1 MPAPSILKHSV
12 RAKKLFIHDVSMKPP
27 PATGQS
33 ASCAEALSGEAC
45 RTYPTRGLVAQG
57 AILTNSRRIATL
69 GTLSLAAIVVGLL
82 CLHFGTQPI
91 AYGEILRV
99 FADAISRK
107 ELDGG
112 TSDITR
118 TILLHVRL
126 PRMLLGFLIGCSL
139 ATVGVALQALLR
151 NPLAD
156 PYVLGV
162 SSGAALGAAVGVLF
176 GVGATF
182 LAETALPAC
191 GFAGGLLALVI
202 VYRMATHYE
211 QLPIHSLLLTGV
223 ILNAI
228 FSALIMFITSILEPN
243 RSYGMMAWL
252 MGTLTAPTYG
262 GLLGLVAYLSI
273 GLFLLFSQMRAL
285 NILALGEESARTL
298 GVDTERTKRLIFVL
312 TALLTG
318 AVVSVSGMIGFIGMV
333 VPHAVRL
340 LTGADHRLLLPASA
354 LVGGTFLMGADT
366 IARTLISP
374 AEIPV
379 GIITA
384 LAGGPFFVYLLVWR
398 KDRLA

>member
-1 MPAPSILKHSV
+1 MPSIRKCSV
-12 RAKKLFIHDVSMKPP
+12 PAKALFIHEVPLKQR
-27 PATGQS
+27 PATVQPGSCAGVLPNESCRVDS
-33 ASCAEALSGEAC
+33 ASGI
-45 RTYPTRGLVAQG
+45 VAQG
-57 AILTNSRRIATL
+57 AILTNSRWMATL
-69 GTLSLAAIVVGLL
+69 GILALTAVTVSFI
-82 CLHFGTQPI
+82 CLHFGAQPI

-99 FADAISRK
+99 FVDAIHRK
-107 ELDGG
+107 EIDGG
-112 TSDITR
+112 TADVAS
-118 TILLHVRL
+118 TILLQVRM
-126 PRMLLGFLIGCSL
+126 PRMLLGFLVGCSL

-162 SSGAALGAAVGVLF
+162 SSGAALGAAVGVLL
-176 GVGATF
+176 GAGTTF
-182 LAETALPAC
+182 LAETALPVC

-202 VYRMATHYE
+202 VYRMAASYE

-223 ILNAI
+223 ILNAV

-262 GLLGLVAYLSI
+262 SLAGLIVYLSI
-273 GLFLLFSQMRAL
+273 GLVLLFGQMWAL

-298 GVDTERTKRLIFVL
+298 GIDTERAKRSIFVL
-312 TALLTG
+312 AALVTG

-340 LTGADHRLLLPASA
+340 VTGADHRLLLPASA

-366 IARTLISP
+366 IARTMISP

-384 LAGGPFFVYLLVWR
+384 LAGGPFFVYLLLWR

>member
-1 MPAPSILKHSV
+1 MVHVIHEDLLKELPTMVEPGSSTEILSHEPGHMV
-12 RAKKLFIHDVSMKPP
+12 
-27 PATGQS
+27 T
-33 ASCAEALSGEAC
+33 
-45 RTYPTRGLVAQG
+45 QG
-57 AILTNSRRIATL
+57 TILTNSRWMAIL
-69 GTLSLAAIVVGLL
+69 GVLSLTAIAVGLI
-82 CLHFGTQPI
+82 CLHFGAQPI
-91 AYGEILRV
+91 AYGEVLR
-99 FADAISRK
+99 ALGDMASDRDRT
-107 ELDGG
+107 EG
-112 TSDITR
+112 TSDIAR
-118 TILLHVRL
+118 TILLQVRL
-126 PRMLLGFLIGCSL
+126 PRILLGFLVGCSL
-139 ATVGVALQALLR
+139 ASVGVALQALLR

-162 SSGAALGAAVGVLF
+162 SSGAALGTAVGILF
-176 GVGATF
+176 GVGTTF

-191 GFAGGLLALVI
+191 GFVGGLVALAVI
-202 VYRMATHYE
+202 YRMAATYG

-228 FSALIMFITSILEPN
+228 FSALIMFITSILDPN

-262 GLLGLVAYLSI
+262 SLVGLMIYLSI
-273 GLFLLFSQMRAL
+273 GLCLLFSQMRVL

-298 GVDTERTKRLIFVL
+298 GIDTEQAKRFLFVL
-312 TALLTG
+312 TALVTG

-340 LTGADHRLLLPASA
+340 VIGADHRLLLPASA

-366 IARTLISP
+366 VARTLIAP
-374 AEIPV
+374 TEIPV

-384 LAGGPFFVYLLVWR
+384 LAGGPFFAYLLLWR

>member
-1 MPAPSILKHSV
+1 M
-12 RAKKLFIHDVSMKPP
+12 
-27 PATGQS
+27 
-33 ASCAEALSGEAC
+33 
-45 RTYPTRGLVAQG
+45 
-57 AILTNSRRIATL
+57 ATL
-69 GTLSLAAIVVGLL
+69 GILSLTSIAVGLI
-82 CLHFGTQPI
+82 CLHFGAQPI
-91 AYGEILRV
+91 AYGEVLHVLSDTVSYRNST
-99 FADAISRK
+99 D
-107 ELDGG
+107 E
-112 TSDITR
+112 TSEIAR
-118 TILLHVRL
+118 TILLQVRL
-126 PRMLLGFLIGCSL
+126 PRILLGFLVGCSL
-139 ATVGVALQALLR
+139 ASVGVALQALLR

-162 SSGAALGAAVGVLF
+162 SSGAALGAAVGILF
-176 GVGATF
+176 GVGTTF

-191 GFAGGLLALVI
+191 GFAGGLLALIVI
-202 VYRMATHYE
+202 YRMAAAHG

-228 FSALIMFITSILEPN
+228 FSALIMFITSILDPN

-262 GLLGLVAYLSI
+262 SLVGLILYLSI
-273 GLFLLFSQMRAL
+273 GLFLLFSHMRVL

-298 GVDTERTKRLIFVL
+298 GVDTEQAKRSLFVL
-312 TALLTG
+312 TALVTG

-340 LTGADHRLLLPASA
+340 VIGADHRLLLPASA

-366 IARTLISP
+366 VARTLIAP
-374 AEIPV
+374 TEIPV

-384 LAGGPFFVYLLVWR
+384 LAGGPFFVYLLLWQ